1 MRKLA
6 AILILA
12 ATSACGGKTP
22 APPTTP
28 NPGGSETITGRERFG
43 WNQQADGTAELAA
56 FGYTIFVDGNRFTVG
71 AVSCGTSP
79 STDGFACSG
88 QLPAMSNGAHAL
100 QLATF
105 MTENGATIESERSA
119 ALNVVVS
126 ASSAIEASATSGAGD
141 MSRGGERAD
150 SRAGL
155 PGAKPAGRRVDGLQQ
170 PNDLAI
176 APDGRVFVAEASGR
190 ISIVTGGRRF
200 TALESV
206 GGARVEMLAI
216 ALDPQV
222 ARNGLVYVI
231 RALDS
236 ATPVFQLVR
245 YREVGGTLAEAATL
259 LDNVPLDTA
268 RDRPLDTARD
278 GLASKMRPL
287 DSLSL
292 ARDRPAAA
300 LRFGPDGRL
309 YAAFEERRDA
319 TPAEGSYNGKILRL
333 NPDGTTPR
341 DQRGGSPVFAAGAR
355 RPRGLTWDADGV
367 LWIVDGDSMGPERLI
382 AAAPAPGPSY
392 TLPVPFGAASAVFDS
407 TGDLLLGAETAG
419 YILRVRFDPKDR
431 RRVVG
436 TERLLEGEVEGIRAL
451 AVAADGTVI
460 VGTNT
465 ALIDRISLSRA
476 DRSLKPW

>member
-6 AILILA
+6 AALLILL
-12 ATSACGGKTP
+12 ATTACGSKAP

-28 NPGGSETITGRERFG
+28 SPGGSETITGRERFG
-43 WNQQADGTAELAA
+43 WNQQADGTAELAT
-56 FGYTIFVDGNRFTVG
+56 FGYAIFVDGNRSTVG
-71 AVSCGTSP
+71 SVSCGTSP
-79 STDGFACSG
+79 SAEGFACSG
-88 QLPAMSNGAHAL
+88 QLPAMSSGAHAL

-105 MTENGATIESERSA
+105 VTENGTTLESERSA

-126 ASSAIEASATSGAGD
+126 GSSAIEASATSGAGD
-141 MSRGGERAD
+141 MSRAGESAD
-150 SRAGL
+150 SRAGV
-155 PGAKPAGRRVDGLQQ
+155 PGRRVEGLQQ

-176 APDGRVFVAEASGR
+176 ASDGRVFIAEASGR
-190 ISIVTGGRRF
+190 VSIVTGGRRF
-200 TALESV
+200 TALEP
-206 GGARVEMLAI
+206 ARGPRFEMLAI

-222 ARNGLVYVI
+222 ARSGLVYVI
-231 RALDS
+231 RAALDS
-236 ATPVFQLVR
+236 PTPVFQLVR
-245 YREVGGTLAEAATL
+245 YREVGGILGEAATL
-259 LDNVPLDTA
+259 LDNLP
-268 RDRPLDTARD
+268 
-278 GLASKMRPL
+278 AS
-287 DSLSL
+287 S
-292 ARDRPAAA
+292 ARPAAA

-319 TPAEGSYNGKILRL
+319 PPAEGSYNGKILRL

-367 LWIVDGDSMGPERLI
+367 LWIVDGDAMGPERLI

-392 TLPVPFGAASAVFDS
+392 SLPVPFGAASVVFDS
-407 TGDLLLGAETAG
+407 AGDLLLGAETAG

-431 RRVVG
+431 QRVVG
-436 TERLLEGEVEGIRAL
+436 TERLLEGEVDGIRAL